1 MTKGVAITTERIRW
15 KRAYIAVLAGA
26 AILYVSTC
34 ASGVVWQDSG
44 VIQYRVLHNDIEGR
58 LGLALSHPLYYC
70 IAIAARHVPLGDPA
84 YRVNV
89 VTALLSAFAVANLF
103 LLLLLWLRSGFA
115 ALVGALSLALSHTFW
130 RHATIPETYNLTAAL
145 LFLELLALLLYARSS
160 DVKFLTM
167 LAFISGLSIA
177 NHMLGVFGFAC
188 YAIITGV
195 LLRRREIRIK
205 HVAVMVFIWAVG
217 AAPFL
222 FLFVRH
228 LLETHS
234 LQATIASAAFG
245 EAWREDVL
253 NTSISTQIV
262 KENIMWFG
270 LNFPTPNI
278 LLFFVGL
285 VYVGQAAPRRWFA
298 FVLWLLA
305 AGFLVFAFRY
315 TIVDRYA
322 FFIPFYCMVSVFIA
336 GGAHRL
342 FQSRGRRWAGGLVL
356 ACCFLTIP
364 VYVAAPGIAERMEI
378 STRGRKVPYRD
389 DYVYFLRPW
398 RAGYDGAER
407 FATEAL
413 ERTVPNAIILAD
425 TTTSPPLLYVQEVQH
440 IRPDVAVFSGIGNT
454 SGVDDYSKKGLIEAI
469 SAGLV
474 YVVSPLPGY
483 CPAFIL
489 DDYAFEQAG
498 VLYRVVPFALG
509 DS

>member
-1 MTKGVAITTERIRW
+1 M
-15 KRAYIAVLAGA
+15 
-26 AILYVSTC
+26 
-34 ASGVVWQDSG
+34 
-44 VIQYRVLHNDIEGR
+44 
-58 LGLALSHPLYYC
+58 
-70 IAIAARHVPLGDPA
+70 
-84 YRVNV
+84 
-89 VTALLSAFAVANLF
+89 
-103 LLLLLWLRSGFA
+103 
-115 ALVGALSLALSHTFW
+115 
-130 RHATIPETYNLTAAL
+130 
-145 LFLELLALLLYARSS
+145 
-160 DVKFLTM
+160 
-167 LAFISGLSIA
+167 
-177 NHMLGVFGFAC
+177 
-188 YAIITGV
+188 
-195 LLRRREIRIK
+195 
-205 HVAVMVFIWAVG
+205 
-217 AAPFL
+217 
-222 FLFVRH
+222 
-228 LLETHS
+228 

-245 EAWREDVL
+245 EAWRENVL

-285 VYVGQAAPRRWFA
+285 GYVGQEASRRWFA

-305 AGFLVFAFRY
+305 ASFLIFAFRY

-336 GGAHRL
+336 GGAHHL

-413 ERTVPNAIILAD
+413 ETTVPNAIILAD
-425 TTTSPPLLYVQEVQH
+425 TTTSPPLLYVQEVRN
-440 IRPDVAVFSGIGNT
+440 IRPDVTVFSGIGNT

-509 DS
+509 GS